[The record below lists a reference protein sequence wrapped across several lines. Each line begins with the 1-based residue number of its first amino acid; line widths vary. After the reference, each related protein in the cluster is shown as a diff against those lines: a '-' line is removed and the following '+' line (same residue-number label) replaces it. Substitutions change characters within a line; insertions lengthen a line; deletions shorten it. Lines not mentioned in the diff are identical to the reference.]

1 MLGIRQFVNLDSNAA
16 DRYLPHV
23 IASVLEGKLGV
34 LGDRLGRLLFKL
46 TVEECMLMHIIAS
59 DTDIDLPTLDKLRG
73 RCMDKSVQRSLKEA
87 HVNLSATISRLD
99 RLLSTHAWLL
109 SRLYPIYQDLEAL
122 NYDLQEYATAAKNGC
137 DGYTQRINDEL
148 NNADNGLF
156 ARR

>member
-1 MLGIRQFVNLDSNAA
+1 
-16 DRYLPHV
+16 
-23 IASVLEGKLGV
+23 
-34 LGDRLGRLLFKL
+34 
-46 TVEECMLMHIIAS
+46 
-59 DTDIDLPTLDKLRG
+59 
-73 RCMDKSVQRSLKEA
+73 MDKSVQRSLKEA